1 MNEGQCKKRVSP
13 IPHSQ
18 LVTQHPRSTI
28 QMAHKTD
35 PDSSIIRGKYEI
47 SIIGPSPLIV

>member
-1 MNEGQCKKRVSP
+1 MNEGQCKKKECPQFP
-13 IPHSQ
+13 I
-18 LVTQHPRSTI
+18 VTQHPRSTI